1 MNGATWFLN
10 RFEER
15 FSLAFEGK
23 EREREISALLIIE
36 AMMEDRWRMLEG
48 RGNAT
53 GRE

>member
-23 EREREISALLIIE
+23 KRERDFGFANN
-36 AMMEDRWRMLEG
+36 
-48 RGNAT
+48 RGNDGGSLENV
-53 GRE
+53 GRERKCDG